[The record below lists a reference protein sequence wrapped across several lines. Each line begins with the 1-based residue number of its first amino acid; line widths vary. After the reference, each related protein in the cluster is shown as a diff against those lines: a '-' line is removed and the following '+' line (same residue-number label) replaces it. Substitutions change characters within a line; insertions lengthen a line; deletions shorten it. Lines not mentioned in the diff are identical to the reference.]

1 MMTNDRIVVEIFWP
15 DYGPNSY
22 AFRQWVQVPN
32 VGDEIMLRVKDD
44 PDKPGFAA
52 SFTKKPFKVVRR
64 VFGVEGPDD
73 LSQAVNIEV
82 ELIDD

>member
-1 MMTNDRIVVEIFWP
+1 MTKTDRITVEIFWP
-15 DYGPNSY
+15 EYGPHSY
-22 AFRQWVQVPN
+22 ALRQWVQVPN

-44 PDKPGFAA
+44 PDLPAFGGNH
-52 SFTKKPFKVVRR
+52 TKRPFKVVRR

-73 LSQAVNIEV
+73 RSQAVNIEV